1 MGIVSPIFGG
11 VAMPKSSPTSD
22 YQLNNNNISAS
33 SSIFGNN
40 PTLIQPPADRVG
52 QGHSIAYHIYAN
64 RARLSISIKE
74 NPMPGKIWSHVK

>member
-11 VAMPKSSPTSD
+11 VAMTKSSPTSEN
-22 YQLNNNNISAS
+22 QLNNNNISAS

-40 PTLIQPPADRVG
+40 PTLLQPPADRVG

-64 RARLSISIKE
+64 RARLSIKE